1 MRRCLFAALVALSL
15 LFPSDAWA
23 SSVDVVLHR
32 IDAEGIGETI
42 GTVTASDTDQ
52 GLVITPNLQ
61 GLSAGEY
68 GFHLHSN
75 GSCDPGRNADG
86 VSIAGL
92 KAGGHWDPDET
103 GTHEGPFGQGHRG
116 DLSRLVVEADAS
128 TITAVVAP
136 RLVAD
141 DLGVVPWYSMPGETP
156 TPIPPR
162 RRWSPGCLWR
172 RRPCLMI

>member
-1 MRRCLFAALVALSL
+1 MGE
-15 LFPSDAWA
+15 P
-23 SSVDVVLHR
+23 VDVVLHR

-52 GLVITPNLQ
+52 GLGSPPTR

-103 GTHEGPFGQGHRG
+103 GTHEGP
-116 DLSRLVVEADAS
+116 LVRVTEA
-128 TITAVVAP
+128 I
-136 RLVAD
+136 
-141 DLGVVPWYSMPGETP
+141 
-156 TPIPPR
+156 
-162 RRWSPGCLWR
+162 
-172 RRPCLMI
+172 